1 LAAEAARV
9 AVGAL
14 EAVAAEANAL
24 VADPAARQRI
34 TEGYFERLVRSDFA
48 GPVVRAVNRGDD
60 GTDALFDAIADFL
73 AAAPAEL
80 PSRSSAVAEDILLPP
95 LRRWVRFR
103 EPGRSAYLRLLRN
116 VTADHPELVARLGGY
131 GLLRTAVR
139 ILRSS
144 DGPLARA
151 AATVLL
157 ALHWPV
163 GMIHRIRRRRP
174 QQVFTDA
181 RRPS

>member
-1 LAAEAARV
+1 M
-9 AVGAL
+9 
-14 EAVAAEANAL
+14 
-24 VADPAARQRI
+24 
-34 TEGYFERLVRSDFA
+34 
-48 GPVVRAVNRGDD
+48 
-60 GTDALFDAIADFL
+60 
-73 AAAPAEL
+73 
-80 PSRSSAVAEDILLPP
+80 
-95 LRRWVRFR
+95 
-103 EPGRSAYLRLLRN
+103 
-116 VTADHPELVARLGGY
+116 TADHPELVARLGGY